1 MLHMLHTLPSNPEST
16 VTFTNIF
23 LSLMTLLFLA
33 DMLWV
38 FRHVIFRSAP
48 TDTRQK
54 YNGISEDNKAKGKST
69 HGPVG

>member
-1 MLHMLHTLPSNPEST
+1 MLHTILSNPESA

-48 TDTRQK
+48 TDTRQQ
-54 YNGISEDNKAKGKST
+54 YEGLSEDNKANRKST
-69 HGPVG
+69 HDPVG